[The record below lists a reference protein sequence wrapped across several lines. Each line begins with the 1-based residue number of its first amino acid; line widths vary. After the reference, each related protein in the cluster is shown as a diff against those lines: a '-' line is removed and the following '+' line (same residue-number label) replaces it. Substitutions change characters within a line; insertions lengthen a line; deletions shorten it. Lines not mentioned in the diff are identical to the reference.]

1 MKKSKKRKPLTPEQ
15 LLKRNKAAFK
25 RRIKNIFVGAGFNY
39 ISTNDHEMNV
49 GLRKVEIDSLYIY
62 ENIWLLCEDTIKS
75 TNIRDHIRTKN
86 EAFGEI
92 KQNVPEFVEN
102 LSKIFPEQQS
112 ILKKYEIGRIKIF
125 GLYISRDELQLAD
138 TDYILFNNL
147 TFVQPQTLGYFQ
159 WIVQAIKLSARNEIF
174 RFLNLKSEEIGLF
187 TSSSD
192 CTQITAPII
201 YPQEFTG
208 LKNDVR
214 VVSFMM
220 SAEDML
226 NMCYVLRKDNWEESI
241 WLYQRLIEKGK
252 IRKNKRFFREKR

>member
-39 ISTNDHEMNV
+39 IPTNDHEMNV

-102 LSKIFPEQQS
+102 LSELFPEHQS

-147 TFVQPQTLGYFQ
+147 IFVQPQTLGYFQ

-174 RFLNLKSEEIGLF
+174 RFLNLKSEEIGLL

-192 CTQITAPII
+192 STQ
-201 YPQEFTG
+201 
-208 LKNDVR
+208 
-214 VVSFMM
+214 
-220 SAEDML
+220 
-226 NMCYVLRKDNWEESI
+226 
-241 WLYQRLIEKGK
+241 
-252 IRKNKRFFREKR
+252 REHARDRA